1 MPQPDRQLD
10 AEARAHTFDL
20 AWETCYAPGHDKL
33 LPEDIARTAFAK
45 HLVATAREGV
55 VDEAVLAL
63 SGFVHLTS
71 LTSRRGSEP

>member
-10 AEARAHTFDL
+10 PEALAHAFDR
-20 AWETCYAPGHDKL
+20 AWESYYAPGHDKL
-33 LPEDIARTAFAK
+33 LPEDTARPALAK

-55 VDEAVLAL
+55 TDEAVLAL

-71 LTSRRGSEP
+71 LTSHAPQ